1 MQVPAG
7 YRRNKMGETII
18 APAAMRPMDS
28 GKRRRE
34 NLALIYQEVMT
45 AITRLRANRQNVTDA
60 QVFRTH
66 LRSALSAAEQ
76 DALGAGYAPEDVRL
90 STFAVVAFLD
100 ESALNSGNAAFA
112 DWPRLP
118 LQEEMFGHHMAGE
131 IFFQNI
137 EKLLGRQDVNSTA
150 DVLEVYL
157 LCLLL
162 GYKGRY
168 SLAGVELLRP
178 IITSC
183 EEKIRRIRGALRELA
198 PGWAAP
204 KDPVNVSAPDH
215 WVKRLMFLALGCVVL
230 AVVLLAGYLLLLRS
244 GVSDLK
250 AVTTEARR

>member
-1 MQVPAG
+1 
-7 YRRNKMGETII
+7 MGETMI

-45 AITRLRANRQNVTDA
+45 AITRMRANRQNVDDA

-137 EKLLGRQDVNSTA
+137 EKLLARNDVSSTA
-150 DVLEVYL
+150 DVLELYQ

-178 IITSC
+178 IISSC
-183 EEKIRRIRGALRELA
+183 EEKIRRIRGALRELS

-204 KDPVNVSAPDH
+204 KDPVSVSAPDH
-215 WVKRLMFLALGCVVL
+215 WVKRWIFIAIGCVALALVL
-230 AVVLLAGYLLLLRS
+230 FVSYKLLLSS
-244 GVSDLK
+244 GVSSLREI
-250 AVTTEARR
+250 TTEVRR

>member
-1 MQVPAG
+1 
-7 YRRNKMGETII
+7 MGETIV
-18 APAAMRPMDS
+18 ATASMRSGDT
-28 GKRRRE
+28 GKRKRE
-34 NLALIYQEVMT
+34 NLGLIYQEVMT
-45 AITRLRANRQNVTDA
+45 AITRLRANRQNVDDA

-100 ESALNSGNAAFA
+100 ESALNSGNAVFA
-112 DWPRLP
+112 EWPRLP

-137 EKLLGRQDVNSTA
+137 EKLLSRTDVNSTA
-150 DVLEVYL
+150 DVLELYQ

-178 IITSC
+178 IMDGVA
-183 EEKIRRIRGALRELA
+183 EKIRRIRGASKELS

-204 KDPVNVSAPDH
+204 KDAVIVSAPDT
-215 WVKRLMFLALGCVVL
+215 WVKRLIFITIGCVVL
-230 AVVLLAGYLLLLRS
+230 AGVLFLAYKLVL
-244 GVSDLK
+244 
-250 AVTTEARR
+250 